1 MMKVVIVGG
10 VAGGAT
16 AASRIRRLNEQAEII
31 IFERSNYVSYANCG
45 LPYYIGDEIKD
56 KNKLTLATPESLWSR
71 YRIDVR
77 VKHEVIDIDSIN
89 KHVVVRDLENDNVF
103 IESYDK
109 LLLSPGAK
117 PITLSYLDK
126 QLKNVFTLRTV
137 EDTFKIK
144 EYINFSNPKSAAIVG
159 GGFIGIEMAEN
170 LCSLGIDV
178 TIIQKDNQLLK
189 VVDRDIVS
197 FIHHHIRSNNVNIL
211 LNSDVKGLY
220 NINDSVCVKLENKEL
235 EFDLVVLSI
244 GVIPDNSLALK
255 TGIKLSDTGAIKVNS
270 RMQTSDENIYAVGD
284 AVEVLHRVL
293 NKDMLVPLAGPANKE
308 ARVAAD
314 NICGVDNEYKGTLGT
329 NVIKVFDMSVATTGL
344 NEKVLQNSNIEYE
357 KVFLSPTS
365 HATYYPG
372 ATVMS
377 LKVLYEKKTLRIL
390 GAQSVGY
397 DGVDKRIDVIA
408 TLMFAGGNAL
418 MLKDLDLSYAPPYS
432 SAKDPVNMAGFII
445 DNIEK
450 NLVKQFY
457 FEDIDFLRE
466 RKDVVLLDT
475 RTLSEYKHGHA
486 EGFMHIPLD
495 NLRENLDLLDKNKK
509 IYVMCQ
515 SGLRSYLAVRILL
528 ENGFNAF
535 NFSGGYRL
543 YNSIN
548 TDK

>member
-89 KHVVVRDLENDNVF
+89 KQVVVKDLENDNVF

-117 PITLSYLDK
+117 PITLNYLDEP
-126 QLKNVFTLRTV
+126 LKNVFTLRTV

-144 EYINFSNPKSAAIVG
+144 EYINFSKPKSVAIIG
-159 GGFIGIEMAEN
+159 GGFIGVEMAEN
-170 LCSLGIDV
+170 LSSLGIDV
-178 TIIQKDNQLLK
+178 TIIQKDEQVLK
-189 VVDRDIVS
+189 VLDRDIVS
-197 FIHHHIRSNNVNIL
+197 FVHHHIRSNNVNIL
-211 LNSDVKGLY
+211 LNSNVRELY
-220 NINDSVCVKLENKEL
+220 NSDDSVVVKLEDKAL
-235 EFDLVVLSI
+235 EFDLVILSI
-244 GVIPDNSLALK
+244 GVTPDNSLALK
-255 TGIKLSDTGAIKVNS
+255 ARIKLTDNGSIKVNS

-284 AVEVLHRVL
+284 AVEVLHKVL
-293 NKDMLVPLAGPANKE
+293 NKEMLVPLAGPANKE

-314 NICGVDNEYKGTLGT
+314 NICGIDNEYKGTLGT
-329 NVIKVFDMSVATTGL
+329 NVIKVFDMTVATTGL
-344 NEKVLQNSNIEYE
+344 NEQVLQKNNIKYE
-357 KVFLSPTS
+357 KVFLSPAS

-377 LKVLYEKKTLRIL
+377 LKVLYEKKTLKIL
-390 GAQSVGY
+390 GAQAVGY

-408 TLMFAGGNAL
+408 TLMFAGGDAL

-432 SAKDPVNMAGFII
+432 SAKDPINMAGFII

-457 FEDIDFLRE
+457 YEDIILLRN
-466 RKDVVLLDT
+466 RKDVILLDT
-475 RTLSEYKHGHA
+475 RTPVEYKNGHA
-486 EGFMHIPLD
+486 EGFVNIPLD
-495 NLRENLDLLDKNKK
+495 TLRENLDLLDKNKK
-509 IYVMCQ
+509 IFVMCQ

-528 ENGFNAF
+528 ENGFDAF

-543 YNSIN
+543 YNSLN
-548 TDK
+548 TDT